1 MIKKFEQFIIDEDMT
16 YPKVSDDPSNFTA
29 ENGPYILR
37 LIFYQL
43 EGGETKGVRSIYF
56 DDNMQVRSLL
66 KSAEVVIET
75 ANNHDKS
82 VITGI
87 DIDNDNFRGCV
98 FHNEMLVYPFADN
111 EDVEKFLKYIPK
123 DFGKKDVIMT
133 LCNHE
138 ILSTKKI
145 DWKYRFKTTKYSKKE
160 GELEKDG
167 LEYLMDLFSKNK
179 GRTKLIE

>member
-1 MIKKFEQFIIDEDMT
+1 MIKKFEQFIINEDMT

-37 LIFYQL
+37 LIFYPL

-123 DFGKKDVIMT
+123 DFGKKGVIMT
-133 LCNHE
+133 LSDYE

-145 DWKYRFKTTKYSKKE
+145 DWKYRFKTTKYS
-160 GELEKDG
+160 EKDG
-167 LEYLMDLFSKNK
+167 LEYLMDIFSKNK